1 MAAPAELDV
10 ARLRRDTSLVL
21 RRRLTL
27 YAAVGAAGLTAMLTL
42 VAAATAPGHA
52 APAPSPLPT
61 SNPSQQN
68 RGAALA
74 PSDTQPG
81 LITPAQLPQQG
92 FGGPAAVSG
101 GS

>member
-1 MAAPAELDV
+1 MAAPAKLDL

-21 RRRLTL
+21 RRRLTF
-27 YAAVGAAGLTAMLTL
+27 YAAIGAAGLTATLTL

-52 APAPSPLPT
+52 TPTQSPQAT
-61 SNPSQQN
+61 SNPSQQAPN
-68 RGAALA
+68 AALA

-81 LITPAQLPQQG
+81 LIMPAQLPQQG